1 MTLTR
6 EQKSIEEL
14 KQELQQVRSYLVEL
28 HAQLDDINLRWKPAL
43 EMEYALKIGVWETEC
58 AKADLCA
65 RRMKRMCELA
75 QARVNRG

>member
-28 HAQLDDINLRWKPAL
+28 HAQLDDINLR
-43 EMEYALKIGVWETEC
+43 
-58 AKADLCA
+58 
-65 RRMKRMCELA
+65 
-75 QARVNRG
+75 